1 MANKIEQI
9 ISDKSRILNADDL
22 MKEMRRIQ
30 QESYQKALDFYAEQL
45 AKNEGKTLVQRGGNT
60 AKNSALFEKKL
71 FDYISKNKEYQ
82 SGIREYIRDF
92 DQIDKLNKQMHSTLN
107 GLNIDK
113 IIKIAGQAKGELTSK
128 VATGIVGE
136 IHKNLTGEALRSQ
149 FTKQV
154 QKVVF
159 DNVLLGTPFSRA
171 REILKDYIVGKKDSI
186 GQLERWAGQITRD
199 SISQYDGQINA
210 MVQEEYELNAY
221 QYVGGIKTNSRPQ
234 CIRWKRK
241 KILPIDELDK
251 ELAWARSNGHGMIPG
266 TTVSNFA
273 VYRGGYNCR
282 HQAYPIRIE
291 ENASD

>member
-9 ISDKSRILNADDL
+9 ISETSRILNADDL

-71 FDYISKNKEYQ
+71 FDYISKNKQYRSE
-82 SGIREYIRDF
+82 IRKYIRSF
-92 DQIDKLNKQMHSTLN
+92 DQIDVLNKLLHSEVNNLD
-107 GLNIDK
+107 IDR
-113 IIKIAGQAKGELTSK
+113 IIKIAGRAKGYVTKE

-136 IHKNLTGEALRSQ
+136 IHVNLTERALRSQ

-171 REILKDYIVGKKDSI
+171 REILKKYIVGEKGEI

-221 QYVGGIKTNSRPQ
+221 QYVGGIKTNSRKQ
-234 CIRWKRK
+234 CKEWRKK
-241 KILPIDELDK
+241 KILPIDTLQK
-251 ELAWARSNGHGMIPG
+251 EIDWAKSSGSGMVPG

-282 HQAYPIRIE
+282 HQAYPVRIE
-291 ENASD
+291 NDAE